1 MKNTHGA
8 SRPSKMCAC
17 VFKQWIVITPLP
29 RLQKMPLKKENSSDS
44 SRSHASIR
52 LSRQFSPNYCIIH
65 FFIQYKNSRSSHFP
79 MSVSQWQLEG
89 CFGCQCLRC
98 WNCKL
103 HDWLMTVIIV
113 GHVFRLRS
121 PAIKKITRSNTSQLW
136 THKICRSGVSS
147 IWRKIGWAYGAP
159 QFFFGQASLDT
170 FFIPSISWPSKP
182 CSAALEFQRATTFKK
197 RFGQHFIFLS
207 RCVSHPGWLW
217 SLPAL

>member
-136 THKICRSGVSS
+136 THKICFCLGVFKLTSANDSFYFCWLRCFAICDYCTQMLEESNIIKSHRS
-147 IWRKIGWAYGAP
+147 
-159 QFFFGQASLDT
+159 
-170 FFIPSISWPSKP
+170 
-182 CSAALEFQRATTFKK
+182 
-197 RFGQHFIFLS
+197 
-207 RCVSHPGWLW
+207 
-217 SLPAL
+217 